1 MNAFARTVVTVMFC
15 LIAGPVA
22 AQSAVAT
29 LIGRVV
35 DQQAA
40 AVPGA
45 TITVRQVST
54 STTWSATSD
63 GEGRFTFPMLA
74 PGRYDFEATLAAFNP
89 WRTSLTLEVGQQR
102 ALDVVLSPA
111 TVRVDVVVTGEI
123 DRPVSTAVDG
133 VLSSGRIESLPLNGR
148 NFLELAFLIP
158 GNNPTPVFDP
168 TKTNSVLISSAG
180 QMGRGGNVNIDGQ
193 DNNDDVVGG
202 PLLNLPIDAVQEFQI
217 ATSRYGADIGRSAS
231 SVINVVTRS
240 GTNAMHGHRGDLRAR
255 RCVAGA
261 AADAGQPRRGATIR
275 SAADVGRARRAASAR
290 PPLLVCLG

>member
-1 MNAFARTVVTVMFC
+1 MNSVARTVLTVLFC
-15 LIAGPVA
+15 LVAGPVA
-22 AQSAVAT
+22 AQSAVAN

-40 AVPGA
+40 AVRGA

-54 STTWSATSD
+54 STAWAATSD

-89 WRTSLTLEVGQQR
+89 WRTSVTLEVGQQR

-180 QMGRGGNVNIDGQ
+180 QM
-193 DNNDDVVGG
+193 
-202 PLLNLPIDAVQEFQI
+202 
-217 ATSRYGADIGRSAS
+217 
-231 SVINVVTRS
+231 
-240 GTNAMHGHRGDLRAR
+240 
-255 RCVAGA
+255 
-261 AADAGQPRRGATIR
+261 
-275 SAADVGRARRAASAR
+275 
-290 PPLLVCLG
+290 